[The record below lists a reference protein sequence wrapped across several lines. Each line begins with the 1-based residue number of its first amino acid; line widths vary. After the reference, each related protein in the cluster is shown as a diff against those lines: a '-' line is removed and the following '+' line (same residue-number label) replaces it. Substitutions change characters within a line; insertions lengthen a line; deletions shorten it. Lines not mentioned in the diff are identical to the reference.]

1 MRGTTL
7 SNIIPTSRSG
17 DLTPTVGVG
26 VSGLA
31 STDRRTGRALANIE
45 RNTLVRMASVQG
57 HAIVQNEKL
66 HEIDRLSREAMSGQ
80 AMLSQWAATLAQGD
94 PFLADELK
102 FFRDLARMGK
112 GEIIADTISDFCQ
125 EGRR

>member
-1 MRGTTL
+1 MSNLVSNKATPDVMPSVGT
-7 SNIIPTSRSG
+7 S
-17 DLTPTVGVG
+17 
-26 VSGLA
+26 LA
-31 STDRRTGRALANIE
+31 TIAGTDRRTSRALSTVQ
-45 RNTLVRMASVQG
+45 RNTIVRMASVQA

-80 AMLSQWAATLAQGD
+80 AMLSRWAATLAQGD

-102 FFRDLARMGK
+102 FFSDIAKMGK
-112 GEIIADTISDFCQ
+112 GEVIADTISDFCQ

>member
-1 MRGTTL
+1 M
-7 SNIIPTSRSG
+7 P
-17 DLTPTVGVG
+17 DLVPMSKRYELVPTVGVG
-26 VSGLA
+26 LVALA
-31 STDRRTGRALANIE
+31 GADRRTSRALANVQ
-45 RNTLVRMASVQG
+45 RNTIVRTASVQG

-80 AMLSQWAATLAQGD
+80 AMLNQWAATLAHGD
-94 PFLADELK
+94 AFVADELK
-102 FFRDLARMGK
+102 FFSDIVKMGK

>member
-1 MRGTTL
+1 MSKRYEL
-7 SNIIPTSRSG
+7 V
-17 DLTPTVGVG
+17 PTVGVG
-26 VSGLA
+26 LVALA
-31 STDRRTGRALANIE
+31 GADRRTSRALANVQ
-45 RNTLVRMASVQG
+45 RNTIVRTASVQG

-80 AMLSQWAATLAQGD
+80 AMLNQWAATLAHGD
-94 PFLADELK
+94 AFVADELK
-102 FFRDLARMGK
+102 FFSDIVKMGK

>member
-1 MRGTTL
+1 MPDLVPRSQNDLTMRG
-7 SNIIPTSRSG
+7 PV
-17 DLTPTVGVG
+17 P
-26 VSGLA
+26 
-31 STDRRTGRALANIE
+31 RRTRGALESIE
-45 RNTLVRMASVQG
+45 RSTITRAAAVRG

-66 HEIDRLSREAMSGQ
+66 HEIDHLTREAMSGQ
-80 AMLSQWAATLAQGD
+80 ALLNQWAGTLAHGD

-102 FFRDLARMGK
+102 FFTDVARMGK